1 MMIEIDIS
9 ISTIDVASSAA
20 KQDKMTKSVNRNKTK
35 LRVLCASGQS
45 LDFEATSALMS
56 PALPGNNMF
65 NDGARM
71 IPRNESGF
79 IDFLLGCKIMSKRR
93 MSKSK
98 ITR

>member
-9 ISTIDVASSAA
+9 IFTIEVASSAA

-65 NDGARM
+65 NDGDPSLSTEPANLTL
-71 IPRNESGF
+71 IQGLEASGLS
-79 IDFLLGCKIMSKRR
+79 DMLYTYY
-93 MSKSK
+93 KS
-98 ITR
+98 T